1 MEALLRRS
9 PPKNH
14 VEINCLLWNKE
25 RFELTYRNNPI
36 KLTPKEFIMLGHFIQ
51 NPNQVFARE
60 QLIELIW
67 GFNSETEGRTVDYKL
82 RNRRDKIQKVGFPID
97 DYFKTEWGEGYNWVK
112 PS

>member
-14 VEINCLLWNKE
+14 VEINGLLWNKE

-51 NPNQVFARE
+51 NPNQVFARD
-60 QLIELIW
+60 QFIEFIW
-67 GFNSETEGRTVDYKL
+67 GFYSDTEVRSVDSYV
-82 RNRRDKIQKVGFPID
+82 RNMRDKIRQVCYPID
-97 DYFKTEWGEGYNWVK
+97 YI
-112 PS
+112 